1 MAVVI
6 PNLDLFISLIGS
18 LTLSVLG
25 VIVPAAIHTFTFWYT
40 TSGTRFWLM
49 ILQNVLI
56 TVFGLAGMVIGTS
69 ISVRDIISTFF

>member
-25 VIVPAAIHTFTFWYT
+25 VIAPAAIHTFTFWYT
-40 TSGTRFWLM
+40 TSGARFWLM
-49 ILQNVLI
+49 MLQNVLI
-56 TVFGLAGMVIGTS
+56 TLFGLAGMVIGTS